1 MKRVLLIFGLAAVL
15 SFFGALAIYFLHDA
29 PEQIPAANSAP
40 TQTASPKNEIKIP
53 EETNA
58 KLQAE
63 ADALLPLF
71 DKMLPVTVYLKDEII
86 NPKGSTIE
94 RGVAYTTCAQ
104 RNQPAIYLKKIF
116 YTKANRR
123 QLINILKHELTHSY
137 FCRKGSQQG
146 HDAQFRQKFTEVG
159 GFGN

>member
-1 MKRVLLIFGLAAVL
+1 MKKFLLIFGLAAVL
-15 SFFGALAIYFLHDA
+15 ICFGVLAIYFLPDSA
-29 PEQIPAANSAP
+29 EQLPAAIPAP
-40 TQTASPKNEIKIP
+40 TLTASPKIEVK
-53 EETNA
+53 ETHETNA
-58 KLQAE
+58 KLQAA

-71 DKMLPVTVYLKDEII
+71 DKMPPVTVYLKDEII
-86 NPKGSTIE
+86 NPKGSNIE
-94 RGVAYTTCAQ
+94 RGVAYTTCERQ
-104 RNQPAIYLKKIF
+104 KQPAIYLKKTF